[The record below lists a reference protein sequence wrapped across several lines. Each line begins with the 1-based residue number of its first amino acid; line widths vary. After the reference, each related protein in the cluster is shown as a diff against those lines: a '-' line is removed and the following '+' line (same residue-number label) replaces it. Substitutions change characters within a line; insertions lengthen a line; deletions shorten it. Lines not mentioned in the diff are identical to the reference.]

1 MTRPISDEALAKVRE
16 HVEQHAKSVRA
27 TFTIEAIAGLLARLD
42 KAEATAR
49 RPATVSEASRKTGFS
64 RKRLGKAIALGE
76 VKTIVFA
83 GDVLIP
89 PGEVDRMLREVAEHD

>member
-1 MTRPISDEALAKVRE
+1 MTRPISNEALAAVRQ
-16 HVEQHAKSVRA
+16 HVEKHAKSVRA

-49 RPATVSEASRKTGFS
+49 RPATIREASRKTGYS

-76 VKTIVFA
+76 VKTILFA

-89 PGEVDRMLREVAEHD
+89 PAEVDRMQREVGA